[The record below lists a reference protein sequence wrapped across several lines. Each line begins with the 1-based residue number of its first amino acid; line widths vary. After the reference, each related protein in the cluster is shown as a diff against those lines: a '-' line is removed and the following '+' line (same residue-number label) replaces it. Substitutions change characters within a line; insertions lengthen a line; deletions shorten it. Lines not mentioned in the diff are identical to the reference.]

1 MKYICFLNEETGQ
14 EEIIVF
20 PKTINHDCFAE
31 MAGGIKSQ
39 LHGVWHRVRR
49 SPISAGFVAQFKDGL
64 ICYGRSMTLDLPT
77 RDCDTEIL
85 NKQLGA

>member
-14 EEIIVF
+14 EEILVF
-20 PKTINHDCFAE
+20 PKTVNHDCFAE
-31 MAGGIKSQ
+31 VAGRIKNQIDGS
-39 LHGVWHRVRR
+39 WHRVMRK
-49 SPISAGFVAQFKDGL
+49 PVSAGFVAQFKSGL
-64 ICYGRSMTLDLPT
+64 ICYGRSMTLDLPA